1 MKFGIGQA
9 VTRLEDRRLLTGG
22 GNYTDDVKVAGC
34 AYAYVLRSPYASAK
48 IGSIDVAEAKAAP
61 GVLAVL
67 TVADADADGL
77 GTIPCLVPL
86 KNRDGGSRAD
96 TPRPVLARGQ
106 VRHVGDPVA
115 LVVGE
120 TLAQARDAAELI
132 MVDYEELPSVV
143 DTVGAAKPGAP
154 KVWEHIEG
162 NLCFDWEIGDRAAT
176 EAAFAKAKRAVQV
189 EIVNNRIVVN
199 SMEPRGAVADYDAPS
214 DRSTLYTSTQGPHIV
229 YGQLADAV
237 LKIGKEKLRVVTND
251 VGGGFGMKIF
261 LYPEQA
267 LAVWASRRLK
277 RPVKWTPDR
286 SEAFMS
292 DIQGRDNVT
301 IAEAAL
307 DADGRFLALRFTTW
321 AAMGAYL
328 SNFGPFIP
336 TGAGAGMQNGLY
348 AVPAIYVNVKGVM
361 TNTVPT
367 DAYRGAGRPEAA
379 YMVERLVDHAGR
391 ETGLGAAEIR
401 RRNFIKPEQM
411 PYKTTLGDVYDSGEF
426 EALMTACME
435 RADWAGFEARRAE
448 AKGRG
453 KLRGIGMATYVERC
467 SGGQPDTA
475 LIRFE
480 DDDTVT
486 LLMSNQSNGQGH
498 QTLYT
503 QVLSDQLG
511 IDAERIRIVQGDT
524 DRTPNGMTG
533 GSRAAPV
540 GGAAVMGV
548 ADKVKSKGRQIAAHL
563 LEAAAVDIE
572 YADGAFTVAG
582 TDRSITLFDLAR
594 KAKDKASLPEGVEPG
609 LDDDFTRVP
618 EAATFPNGCHIAEI
632 EVDPDTGVA
641 AILRYTVVDDF
652 GGVVNPIMLMG
663 QVHGGIVQG
672 VGQALYEQTVYEEG
686 SGQLL
691 TGSFM
696 DYAMPRADL
705 VPMFDFTTRN
715 VPCPTNPLG
724 IKGAGEAGAI
734 GAPPAIINAL
744 VDALAPAVG
753 LKHIDMPA
761 TPAAVWRALQKRQ
774 AA

>member
-22 GNYTDDVKVAGC
+22 GKYTDDTQLPGC
-34 AYAYVLRSPYASAK
+34 AYAYVLRSPHANALLK
-48 IGSIDVAEAKAAP
+48 GIDATEAKAAP

-67 TVADADADGL
+67 TVQDADADGL
-77 GTIPCLVPL
+77 GDIPCLVPL
-86 KNRDGGSRAD
+86 KSRDGSKRAN

-106 VRHVGDPVA
+106 VRHVGDAVA
-115 LVVGE
+115 LVVAE
-120 TLAQARDAAELI
+120 SLAQARDAAELV
-132 MVDYEELPSVV
+132 MVDYEETAAVV
-143 DTVGAAKPGAP
+143 DTVGATKPGAP
-154 KVWEHIEG
+154 QVWAHIKD
-162 NLCFDWEIGDRAAT
+162 NLCFDWEMGDSAAV
-176 EAAFAKAKRAVQV
+176 EAAFAGAAKVARV
-189 EIVNNRIVVN
+189 EIVNNRVVVN
-199 SMEPRGAVADYDAPS
+199 SMEPRGAVADYDAQS
-214 DRSTLYTSTQGPHIV
+214 GRSTLYTSTQGPHV
-229 YGQLADAV
+229 VHGQLADVV
-237 LKIGKEKLRVVTND
+237 LKTGKDKLRVITND

-261 LYPEQA
+261 CYPEQA
-267 LAVWASRRLK
+267 LTVWASRRLK

-301 IAEAAL
+301 HAEAAM
-307 DADGRFLALRFTTW
+307 DGEGRFLALRFTTW

-348 AVPAIYVNVKGVM
+348 AVPAIYVSVKGVM

-391 ETGLGAAEIR
+391 VTGLGAAEIR

-411 PYKTTLGDVYDSGEF
+411 PYKTALGDVYDSGEF
-426 EALMTACME
+426 EPLMAACME
-435 RADWAGFEARRAE
+435 RADWSGFEARRAQSK
-448 AKGRG
+448 ARG
-453 KLRGIGMATYVERC
+453 KLRGIGLATYVERC

-475 LIRFE
+475 LVRFE

-511 IDAERIRIVQGDT
+511 IDAERIRVVQGDT

-548 ADKVKSKGRQIAAHL
+548 ADKVKSKGKQIAAHL

-572 YADGAFTVAG
+572 YADGSFTVAG
-582 TDRSITLFDLAR
+582 TDRAITLFDLAR
-594 KAKDKASLPEGVEPG
+594 KAKDKANLPEGVEPG
-609 LDDDFTRVP
+609 LDDDFTRTP
-618 EAATFPNGCHIAEI
+618 EAATFPNGCHITEI
-632 EVDPDTGVA
+632 EVDPETGVTE
-641 AILRYTVVDDF
+641 ILRYTVVDDF

-672 VGQALYEQTVYEEG
+672 VGQALYEHTVYEED

-696 DYAMPRADL
+696 DYAMPRADA

-715 VPCPTNPLG
+715 VRCTTNPLG

-734 GAPPAIINAL
+734 GAPPAVINAL
-744 VDALAPAVG
+744 VDALAPATG
-753 LKHIDMPA
+753 LDHIDMPA
-761 TPAAVWRALQKRQ
+761 TPAAVWRALQARR

>member
-1 MKFGIGQA
+1 
-9 VTRLEDRRLLTGG
+9 
-22 GNYTDDVKVAGC
+22 
-34 AYAYVLRSPYASAK
+34 
-48 IGSIDVAEAKAAP
+48 
-61 GVLAVL
+61 
-67 TVADADADGL
+67 
-77 GTIPCLVPL
+77 
-86 KNRDGGSRAD
+86 
-96 TPRPVLARGQ
+96 
-106 VRHVGDPVA
+106 
-115 LVVGE
+115 
-120 TLAQARDAAELI
+120 
-132 MVDYEELPSVV
+132 
-143 DTVGAAKPGAP
+143 
-154 KVWEHIEG
+154 
-162 NLCFDWEIGDRAAT
+162 
-176 EAAFAKAKRAVQV
+176 
-189 EIVNNRIVVN
+189 
-199 SMEPRGAVADYDAPS
+199 
-214 DRSTLYTSTQGPHIV
+214 
-229 YGQLADAV
+229 
-237 LKIGKEKLRVVTND
+237 
-251 VGGGFGMKIF
+251 
-261 LYPEQA
+261 
-267 LAVWASRRLK
+267 
-277 RPVKWTPDR
+277 
-286 SEAFMS
+286 MS

-301 IAEAAL
+301 VAEAAL

-391 ETGLGAAEIR
+391 VTGLGPAEIR
-401 RRNFIKPEQM
+401 RRNFIKPDQM
-411 PYKTTLGDVYDSGEF
+411 PYKTALGDVYDSGEF
-426 EALMTACME
+426 EALMTQGME

-448 AKGRG
+448 AKARG
-453 KLRGIGMATYVERC
+453 KLRGIGLATYVERC

-480 DDDTVT
+480 DDDIVT
-486 LLMSNQSNGQGH
+486 LLMSNQNNGQGH

-540 GGAAVMGV
+540 GGAAVLGV
-548 ADKVKSKGRQIAAHL
+548 ADKVKYKGRQIAAHL

-572 YADGAFTVAG
+572 YADGTFTVAG
-582 TDRSITLFDLAR
+582 TDRSISLFDLAR
-594 KAKDKASLPEGVEPG
+594 KAKDKANLPEGVEPG
-609 LDDDFTRVP
+609 LDDDFTRMP
-618 EAATFPNGCHIAEI
+618 EAATFPNGCHIAEV
-632 EVDPDTGVA
+632 EVDPDTGVTS
-641 AILRYTVVDDF
+641 IQRYTVVDDF

-672 VGQALYEQTVYEEG
+672 VGQALYEHTVYEEG

-696 DYAMPRADL
+696 DYAMPRADV

-715 VPCPTNPLG
+715 VRCTTNPLG

-734 GAPPAIINAL
+734 GAPPAVINAL
-744 VDALAPAVG
+744 IDALAPATG
-753 LKHIDMPA
+753 LEHIDMPA
-761 TPAAVWRALQKRQ
+761 TPAAVWRALQGRQ

>member
-22 GNYTDDVKVAGC
+22 GNYTDDVKIAGC
-34 AYAYVLRSPYASAK
+34 AHAYVLRSPYANAR
-48 IGSIDVAEAKAAP
+48 IRAIDVAEAKAAP

-67 TVADADADGL
+67 TVEDADRDGL
-77 GTIPCLVPL
+77 GDIPCLVPI
-86 KNRDGGSRAD
+86 KNRDGSKRAD

-115 LVVGE
+115 LVVAE

-132 MVDYEELPSVV
+132 SVDYEELPAVV
-143 DTVGAAKPGAP
+143 DTVGATQPGAP
-154 KVWEHIEG
+154 QVWPHIKD
-162 NLCFDWEIGDRAAT
+162 NICFDWELGDRAAV
-176 EAAFAKAKRAVQV
+176 EAAFAKAAKVV
-189 EIVNNRIVVN
+189 KLEVVNNRVVVN
-199 SMEPRGAVADYDAPS
+199 SMEPRGAVADYDARS
-214 DRSTLYTSTQGPHIV
+214 DRSTLYTSTQGPHIIH
-229 YGQLADAV
+229 GQLADTI
-237 LKIGKEKLRVVTND
+237 LKIGKEKLRVLTND

-261 LYPEQA
+261 CYPEQA
-267 LAVWASRRLK
+267 LVVWASRKLK
-277 RPVKWTPDR
+277 RPVRWTPDR

-301 IAEAAL
+301 LAEAAV
-307 DADGRFLALRFTTW
+307 DGEGKFLAFRFTTW

-336 TGAGAGMQNGLY
+336 TGAGGGMQNGIY
-348 AVPAIYVNVKGVM
+348 AIPAVYVNVKGVM

-379 YMVERLVDHAGR
+379 YVVERLVDHIGR
-391 ETGLGAAEIR
+391 DTGLGPVEIR
-401 RRNFIKPEQM
+401 RRNFIRPEQM
-411 PYKTTLGDVYDSGEF
+411 PYKTALGDVIDSGEF
-426 EALMTACME
+426 DAVMTKCME
-435 RADWAGFEARRAE
+435 RADWAGFEARRE
-448 AKGRG
+448 ESKRRG

-467 SGGQPDTA
+467 SAGSPDTA
-475 LIRFE
+475 VIRFE
-480 DDDTVT
+480 DDDTIT

-511 IDAERIRIVQGDT
+511 VDAERIRVVQGDT

-540 GGAAVMGV
+540 GGAAVMGA
-548 ADKVKSKGRQIAAHL
+548 ADKVKTKGKQIAAHL

-572 YADGAFTVAG
+572 YADGVFRVAG
-582 TDRSITLFDLAR
+582 TDRSISLFELAR
-594 KAKDKASLPEGVEPG
+594 KAKDKANLPPDMEPG
-609 LDDDFTRVP
+609 LDDEFTRVADAP
-618 EAATFPNGCHIAEI
+618 TFPNGCHIAEI
-632 EVDPDTGVA
+632 EVDPETGVTT
-641 AILRYTVVDDF
+641 ILRYTIVDDF
-652 GGVVNPIMLMG
+652 GGVVNPLLLMG
-663 QVHGGIVQG
+663 QVHGGVVQG
-672 VGQALYEQTVYEEG
+672 VGQALYEHTVYDPS

-696 DYAMPRADL
+696 DYAMPRADV
-705 VPMFDFTTRN
+705 VPSFDFSTHN
-715 VPCPTNPLG
+715 VPCKTNPLG

-734 GAPPAIINAL
+734 GAPPTIINAL
-744 VDALAPAVG
+744 VDALYPVTG

-761 TPAAVWRALQKRQ
+761 TPAAVWRALQQRK